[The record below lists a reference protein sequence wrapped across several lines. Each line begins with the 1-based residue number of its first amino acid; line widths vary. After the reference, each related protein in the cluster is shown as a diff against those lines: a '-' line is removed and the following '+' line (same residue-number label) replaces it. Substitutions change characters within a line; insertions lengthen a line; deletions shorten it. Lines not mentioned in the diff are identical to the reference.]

1 MIVFRNPGTL
11 DIRALKT
18 FGLSSKDESQIGRF
32 GTGLKYATAVIM
44 RHGGEVNIQS
54 GGETYTIQREQD
66 EFRGKEI
73 TALTINGEP
82 LPFTADL
89 GRDWE
94 PWMAFR
100 ELYANA
106 LDEGGEVV
114 RCEDTFDLAD
124 GYTAIS
130 VSMDAFEAIYFSMEE
145 HFIGRDEE
153 PICKTGS
160 MEIYPG
166 KSLFVFYRGIAVMKL
181 KRPSSYRYNLL
192 GYVDLTEDRTA
203 KYDWIVRR
211 RIAEALAILESEEI
225 ASVVTDSR
233 NEFENSLDYSEH
245 TGSEVFLGAAV
256 KQGAACNA
264 TAMALVRA
272 QLPDDTS
279 SCTIVSREQ
288 PGGAALHDALQVLR
302 ATGADLSKV
311 TFVLAEGVH
320 FFGDYD
326 VRNKAVFL
334 NEDIF
339 SKPDR
344 MTLAV
349 VEGYAEISGHHWLAK
364 QLISRVEAAA

>member
-18 FGLSSKDESQIGRF
+18 FGLSSKGESQIGRF

-44 RHGGEVNIQS
+44 RHGGEMVIQT
-54 GGETYTIQREQD
+54 GGETFKIQREPD

-73 TALTINGEP
+73 IGLTVNGQS
-82 LPFTADL
+82 LPFTVDL

-106 LDEGGEVV
+106 LDEGGEVI
-114 RCEDTFDLAD
+114 RCEDGYDLAEGD
-124 GYTAIS
+124 TAIA
-130 VSMDAFEAIYFSMEE
+130 VSLDAFEAIYFSMEE

-153 PICKTGS
+153 PICKAGS

-181 KRPSSYRYNLL
+181 KNPAAYRYNLL

-211 RIAEALAILESEEI
+211 RIAEALAALDNENI
-225 ASVVTDSR
+225 AGVVTDSR
-233 NEFENSLDYSEH
+233 HEFENSLDYSEH
-245 TGSEVFLGAAV
+245 RGSEVFLGAAV

-272 QLPDDTS
+272 QIPADAG

-302 ATGADLSKV
+302 STGADLSKS
-311 TFVLAEGVH
+311 TFVLAEGIS
-320 FFGDYD
+320 FYGDFE
-326 VRNKAVFL
+326 VRNNAVFL
-334 NEDIF
+334 NQNIF
-339 SKPDR
+339 NDADR

-349 VEGYAEISGHHWLAK
+349 VEGYAEVVGNHWLAK
-364 QLISRVEAAA
+364 QVVGRIEASK